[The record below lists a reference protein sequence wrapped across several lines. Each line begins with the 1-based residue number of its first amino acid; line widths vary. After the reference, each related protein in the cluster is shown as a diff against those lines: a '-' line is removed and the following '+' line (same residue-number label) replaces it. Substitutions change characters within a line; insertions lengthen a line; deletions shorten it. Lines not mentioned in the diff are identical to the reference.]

1 MNTLYLG
8 LANFSLCKGFRVGS
22 GNIGN
27 SAQFVL
33 ILQAR
38 MYLPPTAPLVCFTPP
53 PPSILQPWK
62 VWQNGH
68 ERTDLA
74 QCGVNGS
81 NSVSEKAK
89 HKKIFVSVPTCL
101 NL

>member
-22 GNIGN
+22 GNISN

-38 MYLPPTAPLVCFTPP
+38 IYLPPTAPLVCFSPRYPP
-53 PPSILQPWK
+53 PFYNLGKSGKTVTKERIL
-62 VWQNGH
+62 
-68 ERTDLA
+68 L
-74 QCGVNGS
+74 GV
-81 NSVSEKAK
+81 V
-89 HKKIFVSVPTCL
+89 
-101 NL
+101 